1 MELKSTSS
9 CQTPLMMNSKI
20 LTSSHIEQLDTWW
33 CPSITDIE
41 PYVHVIL
48 SNLTYITSIEL
59 KSKIFSNIDYRL
71 EYTRENLIDQYTT
84 WRSYRLLNNKQEKI
98 LFDPPIIAKHVRLN
112 MKQIKKKLCIHFEL
126 FGCIFT
132 DGVVS
137 YSMLQGSNK
146 LEDDTYDGQYDE
158 KQRYLYDGL
167 GQLSDGQT
175 GPDNHEDARG
185 LQWVGWRKPRSIKT
199 NHSITILFNFDT
211 LRNFSRM
218 TIHANNYYPKNI
230 YIFRSVTIEFL
241 NNNNELINNSSLIIY
256 HNQHDDQFEM
266 ARAIMIDLKN
276 YIASKLKIRL
286 YFDGNT
292 ILISEIT
299 FDSFIVP
306 ILTLTKTK
314 TTKTTT
320 IKTIQQQ
327 SLQKETY
334 NFTIYIIV
342 CLSTMA
348 IILILAAIIILIRR
362 TLNNHKKIKKHYFTP
377 IHNHTNSSTSTTS
390 SDIDFHSNQH
400 RYATIS
406 STHPYLLCTNGS
418 INSNTSPHYAKL
430 IPTTTLLR
438 TPSLIQQ
445 NHIESICGNSAF
457 STQRLFTFDM
467 NQNQFIPMHQINIK
481 RKLEPRKQIV
491 GGGEICQGELQINQS
506 IVPITIR
513 RLLPN
518 ASVQSKISFF
528 NEISLLT
535 SLCHPNI
542 IHAYGFCSEPTVSL
556 LTESLDLT
564 SIDLYQYLQHYKQE
578 QQMNDSLYATTIF
591 FGSQIAS
598 ALTYLESLHI
608 YHRDIAARNCLVTL
622 DLTLKLYDLAMS
634 NEIYTDD
641 YVLVTVGNDIETR
654 RPIRW
659 CAWETICLNRFTSKS
674 DVFSFGILLW
684 EILTMAERPHSLL
697 DDNQVLCNLR
707 NSNHYLLIPSC
718 GLDLID
724 LISSCWHK
732 CDYDRPSFCQINHI
746 LCQKQQQLMT
756 KNIDNYQQTN

>member
-1 MELKSTSS
+1 MELKSTNS
-9 CQTPLMMNSKI
+9 CQIPLMTNSKI
-20 LTSSHIEQLDTWW
+20 ITSSTIDQVDTW
-33 CPSITDIE
+33 CPSITDIQ
-41 PYVHVIL
+41 PYIQATL
-48 SNLTYITSIEL
+48 SNLTYLTYIEI
-59 KSKIFSNIDYRL
+59 KSKLSSDLDYRL
-71 EYTRENLIDQYTT
+71 EYTRENIIDQYTI

-98 LFDPPIIAKHVRLN
+98 FLDPPMIAKHVRLTI
-112 MKQIKKKLCIHFEL
+112 KQLTKNICIQFEL
-126 FGCIFT
+126 FGCVFT
-132 DGVVS
+132 DGVIS
-137 YSMLQGSNK
+137 YSMLQGSNR
-146 LEDDTYDGQYDE
+146 LEDDTYDGHYDE

-167 GQLSDGQT
+167 GQLSDGKT
-175 GPDNHEDARG
+175 GPDNHEDERG
-185 LQWVGWRKPRSIKT
+185 FQWVGWRKPRSIKT
-199 NHSITILFNFDT
+199 NNHSVTILFNFDA

-230 YIFRSVTIEFL
+230 YIFRAVTIEFL
-241 NNNNELINNSSLIIY
+241 NHNNELINSSSLITY

-276 YIASKLKIRL
+276 HIASKLKIRL
-286 YFDGNT
+286 YFDGNS

-306 ILTLTKTK
+306 IITS
-314 TTKTTT
+314 TT
-320 IKTIQQQ
+320 IKAIASQRP
-327 SLQKETY
+327 LQKQATHH
-334 NFTIYIIV
+334 FWIYVIV
-342 CLSTMA
+342 CFSTMA
-348 IILILAAIIILIRR
+348 IVLLLGAIIILLKR
-362 TLNNHKKIKKHYFTP
+362 TLHDHKKIKKHYFTP
-377 IHNHTNSSTSTTS
+377 IHNHTNSSASTTS
-390 SDIDFHSNQH
+390 SDIDFHSTQH
-400 RYATIS
+400 RYATIGS
-406 STHPYLLCTNGS
+406 AAHPYLLCTNSS
-418 INSNTSPHYAKL
+418 INSTTSPHYAKL
-430 IPTTTLLR
+430 MPTTTLLR
-438 TPSLIQQ
+438 TPSLYQQ
-445 NHIESICGNSAF
+445 NHIEGICGNSAF
-457 STQRLFTFDM
+457 STQRLFTFDI

-481 RKLEPRKQIV
+481 RRLESRKQIV

-506 IVPITIR
+506 VIPITVR

-528 NEISLLT
+528 NELSLLT

-542 IHAYGFCSEPTVSL
+542 IHAYGFCSEPTMSL

-578 QQMNDSLYATTIF
+578 QQMGDSLYATAVF

-598 ALTYLESLHI
+598 ALSYLESLHI

-622 DLTLKLYDLAMS
+622 DLTIKLHDLAMC
-634 NEIYTDD
+634 NEVYTDD
-641 YVLVTVGNDIETR
+641 YVSVTVSSDIESR

-674 DVFSFGILLW
+674 DVFSFGVVLW

-697 DDNQVLCNLR
+697 DDSQVLCNLR
-707 NSNHYLLIPSC
+707 NSKHYLSIPSC

-746 LCQKQQQLMT
+746 LCQKQEQLMT
-756 KNIDNYQQTN
+756 KNADTYQQMN